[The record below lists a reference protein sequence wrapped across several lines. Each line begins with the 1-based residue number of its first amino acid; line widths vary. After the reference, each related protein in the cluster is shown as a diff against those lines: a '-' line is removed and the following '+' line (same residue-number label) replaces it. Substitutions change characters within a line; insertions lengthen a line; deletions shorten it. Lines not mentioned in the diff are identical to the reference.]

1 MINVAEGQKNPVDM
15 VKNKIKEDSV
25 LALKNHD
32 NVRVGVLR
40 YLISLIDKKEMQLPL
55 GEMKE
60 DDEMRVLQKELKN
73 KEEAKEMFL
82 KGNRN
87 DLVEQLDYEIK
98 ILKEYLPQ
106 AMSEEEIQKVV
117 DEVFLEKGANFG
129 LVMKEVMVKLNG
141 RVGGDVIS
149 KLVKQKISDSN

>member
-1 MINVAEGQKNPVDM
+1 M

-32 NVRVGVLR
+32 NARVDVLR
-40 YLISLIDKKEMQLPL
+40 YLVSLIDKREMQLPI

-60 DDEMRVLQKELKN
+60 DEEMRVLQKELKN
-73 KEEAKEMFL
+73 KEEAKELFL

-106 AMSEEEIQKVV
+106 AMSENEISELVN
-117 DEVFLEKGANFG
+117 ESIRNNGNNFG
-129 LVMKEVMVKLNG
+129 VVMKEIMTKLNG

>member
-1 MINVAEGQKNPVDM
+1 M

-32 NVRVGVLR
+32 NKKVEVLR
-40 YLISLIDKKEMQLPL
+40 YLISLIDKREMQLPV

-60 DDEMRVLQKELKN
+60 DEEMRVLQKELKN
-73 KEEAKEMFL
+73 KEESKEMFI

-87 DLVEQLDYEIK
+87 DLVEQLDNEIE
-98 ILKEYLPQ
+98 ILKEYLPK
-106 AMSEEEIQKVV
+106 AMGEEEICELVNESIKNNG
-117 DEVFLEKGANFG
+117 KNFG
-129 LVMKEVMVKLNG
+129 VVMKDIMSKLNG

>member
-1 MINVAEGQKNPVDM
+1 M

-32 NVRVGVLR
+32 NKKVDVLR
-40 YLISLIDKKEMQLPL
+40 YLVSLIDKREMQLPV
-55 GEMKE
+55 GEME
-60 DDEMRVLQKELKN
+60 DNEEMRVLQKELKN

-87 DLVEQLDYEIK
+87 DLVEQLDYEIE
-98 ILKEYLPQ
+98 ILKEYLPK
-106 AMSEEEIQKVV
+106 AMDEKEVQKVV
-117 DEVFLEKGANFG
+117 DDVFLDKGSPSAGGFG
-129 LVMKEVMVKLNG
+129 LVMKEVMTRLSG
-141 RVGGDVIS
+141 RVSGDIIS

>member
-1 MINVAEGQKNPVDM
+1 M

-25 LALKNHD
+25 VALKNHD
-32 NVRVGVLR
+32 NVRVDVLR
-40 YLISLIDKKEMQLPL
+40 YLISLIDKREMQLPV

-60 DDEMRVLQKELKN
+60 DEEMRVLQKELKN

-87 DLVEQLDYEIK
+87 DLVEQLEYEIK

-106 AMSEEEIQKVV
+106 AMGEEEIQKVV
-117 DEVFLEKGANFG
+117 DEVFLEKGSNFG
-129 LVMKEVMVKLNG
+129 LVMKEVMNKLNG

>member
-1 MINVAEGQKNPVDM
+1 MTNVAEGQKNPEDM
-15 VKNKIKEDSV
+15 VKNKIKDDSV
-25 LALKNHD
+25 VALKNHD
-32 NVRVGVLR
+32 NAKVDVLR
-40 YLISLIDKKEMQLPL
+40 YLISLIDKREMQLPP

-60 DDEMRVLQKELKN
+60 NEEMKVLQKELKN

-87 DLVEQLDYEIK
+87 DLVEQLEYEIK

-106 AMSEEEIQKVV
+106 AMSEEEIQKVI
-117 DEVFLEKGANFG
+117 DEVFSEKGANFG
-129 LVMKEVMVKLNG
+129 LLMKEVMSKLNG
-141 RVGGDVIS
+141 RVGGEMIS